1 MAALQFMLFLY
12 IGLQSFALN
21 AGALQPVP
29 DATRATGDV
38 CKDCT
43 QMFELLEDLLS
54 SADLQ
59 KKMIDGIETL
69 CDHLPGPPSM
79 ATLCRK
85 EVEKMLPLAFTFITG
100 LVKPAEVCKLIGLCG
115 SSCDRQEK
123 MLGYFAEQALQAA
136 VTSQKGRAKSA
147 CSFCL
152 FLLKTLEDLLP
163 KERTE
168 AEVVKLLEEICHI
181 LPSAYHDECEA
192 FIDRFGKTVLDAI
205 TRFATPRTICSL
217 LHQCEWQDAAG
228 AVSDPCTVTTY
239 RCRDVS
245 TALRCGTLFYC
256 QRFAWKPLD
265 SNAL

>member
-21 AGALQPVP
+21 AGALQRVP
-29 DATRATGDV
+29 DAWTATGDV

-43 QMFELLEDLLS
+43 QIFELLEDLLS

-59 KKMIDGIETL
+59 KKVIDGLETL
-69 CDHLPGPPSM
+69 CDHLPGPPSV
-79 ATLCRK
+79 AILCRK
-85 EVEKMLPLAFTFITG
+85 EVERMLPLAITLITG
-100 LVKPAEVCKLIGLCG
+100 FVKPVEVCKLIGLCG
-115 SSCDRQEK
+115 SSRDKQK
-123 MLGYFAEQALQAA
+123 MLSYFAEQALQAA
-136 VTSQKGRAKSA
+136 VTSQDGRPTSA

-168 AEVVKLLEEICHI
+168 AEVVRLLEEICHI
-181 LPSAYHDECEA
+181 LPASYHDQCEA

-205 TRFATPRTICSL
+205 TRFATPRAVCSL
-217 LHQCEWQDAAG
+217 LHQCEWQDAAV

-265 SNAL
+265 SNTL

>member
-1 MAALQFMLFLY
+1 MAALQFMLFLF

-21 AGALQPVP
+21 ADALQRVP
-29 DATRATGDV
+29 DAMRA
-38 CKDCT
+38 
-43 QMFELLEDLLS
+43 
-54 SADLQ
+54 

-79 ATLCRK
+79 ATLCKK

-100 LVKPAEVCKLIGLCG
+100 MIKPAEVCKRIGLCG
-115 SSCDRQEK
+115 SSCDRREK
-123 MLGYFAEQALQAA
+123 MLSYFAEQALQAA
-136 VTSQKGRAKSA
+136 VTSQNGRPTSA

-163 KERTE
+163 MERTE
-168 AEVVKLLEEICHI
+168 AEVVKLLDEICHI
-181 LPSAYHDECEA
+181 LPSAYHDECES

-205 TRFATPRTICSL
+205 TRFATPRAICSL
-217 LHQCEWQDAAG
+217 LHQCEWQDAAV
-228 AVSDPCTVTTY
+228 AVSDPCTVTAY

-265 SNAL
+265 SNTL

>member
-1 MAALQFMLFLY
+1 MAALQFMLFLF

-21 AGALQPVP
+21 ADALQRVP
-29 DATRATGDV
+29 DAMRATGDV

-79 ATLCRK
+79 ATLCKK

-100 LVKPAEVCKLIGLCG
+100 MIKPAEVCKLIGLCG
-115 SSCDRQEK
+115 SSCDRREK
-123 MLGYFAEQALQAA
+123 MLSYFAEQALQAA
-136 VTSQKGRAKSA
+136 VTSQNGRPTSA

-163 KERTE
+163 MERTE
-168 AEVVKLLEEICHI
+168 AEVVKLLDEILRVAGRCRGSLRPMHCDDIQVQRRLDCPQMWNSVLLPEICLEAARQQHA
-181 LPSAYHDECEA
+181 LKCE
-192 FIDRFGKTVLDAI
+192 D
-205 TRFATPRTICSL
+205 
-217 LHQCEWQDAAG
+217 
-228 AVSDPCTVTTY
+228 
-239 RCRDVS
+239 
-245 TALRCGTLFYC
+245 GTEI
-256 QRFAWKPLD
+256 
-265 SNAL
+265 